1 MIYNVSGK
9 LTVVGNNFAV
19 VNCGGVGFKCNTT
32 MNTLKSVGKIG
43 TDVTLFTYLN
53 VREDALE
60 LFGFSTS
67 EELDCFKLLIS
78 VNGIGPK
85 AAISILSELTPDKL
99 ALCIASGDFKAL
111 TKAQGVGKKIAERAV
126 LELKDKIQGVVAMD
140 TSVVADIGRVSAVSQ
155 NSAAQEAVEAL
166 VALGFNQSEASL
178 AVSKL
183 DTSLTVD
190 EMIRKGLSALTRQ
203 V

>member
-9 LTVVGNNFAV
+9 LTHTGANFAV
-19 VNCGGVGFKCNTT
+19 VSCGGVGFKCNTT
-32 MNTLKSVGKIG
+32 LNTLKNIGKVG
-43 TDVTLFTYLN
+43 TDVNLFTYLN

-60 LFGFSTS
+60 LFGFSS
-67 EELDCFKLLIS
+67 EEELDCFKLLIS

-99 ALCIASGDFKAL
+99 ALCIASGDSKAL

-126 LELKDKIQGVVAMD
+126 LELKDKIQGVVAMSAATVSD
-140 TSVVADIGRVSAVSQ
+140 ISSVASVA
-155 NSAAQEAVEAL
+155 NNTAAQEAVEAL

-183 DTSLTVD
+183 DSTLSVD